1 MLQMFRSPKQ
11 HMALGSVLLYPIK
24 DSFLQHNTPQGP
36 TSFSWRFSSRV
47 TPPWSVLPPLHLLYL
62 PPLDWLQSKSW
73 IYLVVLFLM
82 HLSPST
88 KMQICWE
95 QVLFQTCLCISSAA
109 SFAWLIPDAQRW
121 KEPKFLYQIV
131 HKLPQQPSESSVLIK
146 NGPQPYGMLLP
157 LSHWSETDYILTQ
170 ARIWLYKTCQ
180 WKIRIFFF
188 DIEKRI

>member
-36 TSFSWRFSSRV
+36 TSVSWRFSSRV

-88 KMQICWE
+88 KRQICWE
-95 QVLFQTCLCISSAA
+95 QVLFQTCLCISSAWWWWQIL
-109 SFAWLIPDAQRW
+109 WLEWSLLELSKHPGLLLLVDPWCSEVEGTKIP
-121 KEPKFLYQIV
+121 
-131 HKLPQQPSESSVLIK
+131 LPNCS
-146 NGPQPYGMLLP
+146 
-157 LSHWSETDYILTQ
+157 
-170 ARIWLYKTCQ
+170 
-180 WKIRIFFF
+180 
-188 DIEKRI
+188 